1 MSGGDYMSDN
11 KELITAQAL
20 AEALDLSVDTI
31 WRYTREN
38 KIPYIVIGNRI
49 IVIFD

>member
-1 MSGGDYMSDN
+1 MAPE

-20 AEALDLSVDTI
+20 AKALDLSVETI

-38 KIPYIVIGNRI
+38 KIPYIELGKRQYRYKLDEVI
-49 IVIFD
+49 